1 MPPSPPSTSRASE
14 GEITRRTVTTIV
26 GVVVGLMFMFG
37 FGNVWSLALRLGV
50 PAVVAPLVAPAV
62 DLSVVGLL
70 LGCRHLAIR
79 NGTPDV
85 RRRARWLLLFSS
97 IATLALNVSGPL
109 SAGHAGAA
117 AFDAV
122 GPVLLIGWSEVG
134 PGLLHA
140 INTAD
145 DRPARTAPV
154 EASSG
159 SLAPRMVCRPSER
172 TTGRSDLL
180 QQARQED
187 AHHRAT
193 YQRPISAEALRKR
206 HASVRTSHGTWWPPS
221 GMSTQRIPVPGRI
234 VPASN
239 RDRAA

>member
-1 MPPSPPSTSRASE
+1 MSPSPPSTDRASE
-14 GEITRRTVTTIV
+14 REITRRTVTTIV
-26 GVVVGLMFMFG
+26 GVVVGLTFLFG

-70 LGCRHLAIR
+70 LGCRHLAIH
-79 NGTPDV
+79 NGNPAV
-85 RRRARWLLLFSS
+85 LRRARWLLLFSS
-97 IATLALNVSGPL
+97 VVTLALNVAGPL
-109 SAGHAGAA
+109 AAGHAGTA

-145 DRPARTAPV
+145 DRPADMVPFQ
-154 EASSG
+154 ASSG
-159 SLAPRMVCRPSER
+159 SLALPTVSRPSER
-172 TTGRSDLL
+172 TTGRGDLL

-187 AHHRAT
+187 AHHRAIH
-193 YQRPISAEALRKR
+193 QRPISAEALRKR
-206 HASVRTSHGTWWPPS
+206 LRIGSHQSRNLVAIVRDEYTANS
-221 GMSTQRIPVPGRI
+221 GAMSDSAG
-234 VPASN
+234 
-239 RDRAA
+239 